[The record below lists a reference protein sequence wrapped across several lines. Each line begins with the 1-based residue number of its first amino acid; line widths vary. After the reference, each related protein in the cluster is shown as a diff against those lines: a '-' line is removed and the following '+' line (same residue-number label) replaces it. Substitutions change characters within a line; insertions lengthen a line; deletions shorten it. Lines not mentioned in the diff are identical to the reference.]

1 MVLFNDANDT
11 HGTSCTFTVA
21 LTAKH
26 SHRNLVI
33 RIIHYNHSRKFFKQ
47 NVTTI
52 DSITN
57 FLDHIVT
64 IIYYYPI
71 NWLIIEQYEI
81 LYYYFRKKG
90 TILFYL
96 ENFNFSIARWND
108 SIVRKIEWNQFWK
121 ERGKK
126 ELFYFFLITFLCKI
140 IYMCVCLIYEMR
152 FQK

>member
-1 MVLFNDANDT
+1 MTHTARHARSQWLSPRNTLIETWLSELFIT
-11 HGTSCTFTVA
+11 TI
-21 LTAKH
+21 
-26 SHRNLVI
+26 LV
-33 RIIHYNHSRKFFKQ
+33 NSRPFFKQ